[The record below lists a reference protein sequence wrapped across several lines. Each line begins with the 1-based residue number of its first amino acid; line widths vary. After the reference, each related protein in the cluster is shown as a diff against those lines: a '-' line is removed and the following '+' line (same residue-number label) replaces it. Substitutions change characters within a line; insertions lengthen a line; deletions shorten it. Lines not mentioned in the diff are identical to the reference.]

1 MSSDLSVQTVTYAC
15 VPLRGEF
22 TIQGATYVRG
32 LFIEPNCPSPGNLT
46 SDCYRPPAGQP
57 PCPFSCPELTYWKS
71 DNGTAPMH
79 RFGFPLVD
87 DGTNSGPMTATVHF
101 KLSTLDDTLIWE
113 GDQSEDLP
121 PSGSQ
126 KTGYFHSG
134 LMEVRLDLFV
144 WQVLGQNC

>member
-1 MSSDLSVQTVTYAC
+1 MADEHPEVIREQIRETQES
-15 VPLRGEF
+15 
-22 TIQGATYVRG
+22 
-32 LFIEPNCPSPGNLT
+32 LT
-46 SDCYRPPAGQP
+46 S
-57 PCPFSCPELTYWKS
+57 
-71 DNGTAPMH
+71 
-79 RFGFPLVD
+79 
-87 DGTNSGPMTATVHF
+87 
-101 KLSTLDDTLIWE
+101 KLSTLEDTLIWE